1 VATLDEVC
9 GVSGSRTWLCER
21 VYDLTGSEYS
31 DEIADAVGT
40 IIKIGLIIIAAYV
53 ATRVV
58 RIFIKRTVRKLEN
71 PKIRE
76 RLGKVKKRTGL
87 SLLDSTQTGIPSA
100 RRIQRA
106 ETIGVVLRS
115 VTATII
121 WVLAI
126 VWILD
131 TLGVS
136 LGPVIATAGIAG
148 VALGFG
154 AQSLVRDYLAGAYI
168 VLEDQYGVGDVV
180 DLGDVLGSPG
190 RSGTVEL
197 VTLRATHIR
206 DVEGTMWHIPN
217 GEIRRAG
224 NMSQQWSRAVLD
236 VEVARTQDLDV
247 ATEVIKRVADEMYA
261 DEIWRTV
268 ILDEPAVWGVEALAA
283 QTVKIRLV
291 VKTLPLEQWR
301 VARELRAR
309 IKAAFE
315 SEGIETPPPVVAP
328 PADTN
333 R

>member
-1 VATLDEVC
+1 MATIDEVC
-9 GVSGSRTWLCER
+9 GAPGSRTWLCTR
-21 VYDLTGSEYS
+21 VFDLTGSEYS
-31 DEIADAVGT
+31 DEISDVVGT
-40 IIKIGLIIIAAYV
+40 SFKIVLILVGAYV
-53 ATRVV
+53 VTRVL
-58 RIFIKRTVRKLEN
+58 RIFIKRTVRNLEN
-71 PKIRE
+71 PKVRE
-76 RLGKVKKRTGL
+76 RLGKVKRRTGL

-100 RRIQRA
+100 RRMQRA

-115 VTATII
+115 VTATVV
-121 WVLAI
+121 WVVAGI
-126 VWILD
+126 WILD

-136 LGPVIATAGIAG
+136 LGPIIATAGIAG

-154 AQSLVRDYLAGAYI
+154 AQTLVRDYLAGTYI

-180 DLGDVLGSPG
+180 DLGDSLGSPG

-224 NMSQQWSRAVLD
+224 NMSQQWSRVVLD
-236 VEVARTQDLDV
+236 VEVARTQDVDV

-268 ILDEPAVWGVEALAA
+268 ILDDPAVWGVESLAA

-309 IKAAFE
+309 IKTAFE
-315 SEGIETPPPVVAP
+315 SEGIETPVPLIAP
-328 PADTN
+328 PPGTD